1 MPKGIASRIREAIAK
16 EDKTGLVLK
25 RATGKSKTG
34 FVGVIKVGNLF
45 QGRLQVKGDGRGGRL
60 KRRQVSL
67 PGLWKTAEEA
77 ARMLAILEKAG
88 PEKLWPGRGGR
99 AAEAGHGAQAAI
111 KAAASCSTCPI
122 GGCSHASSLCCR
134 HAYPVPDAACAHC
147 SCAPDVHRCSR
158 ILDALHRANA
168 DVAPNEDNFAHVKRR

>member
-77 ARMLAILEKAG
+77 AQMLAILEKAG
-88 PEKLWPGRGGR
+88 PEKLWPGGVPPKQDTEHKPRSKPLPR
-99 AAEAGHGAQAAI
+99 APRAPLVDVPMPAAFVVGMPI
-111 KAAASCSTCPI
+111 PCPMP
-122 GGCSHASSLCCR
+122 HAPIVVAR
-134 HAYPVPDAACAHC
+134 PMFT
-147 SCAPDVHRCSR
+147 DV
-158 ILDALHRANA
+158 RA
-168 DVAPNEDNFAHVKRR
+168 F

>member
-77 ARMLAILEKAG
+77 AQMLAILEKAG
-88 PEKLWPGRGGR
+88 PEKLWPGGVPPKQDKEHAPRSKPLPR
-99 AAEAGHGAQAAI
+99 APRAPLVDVPMPVAFVVGMPI
-111 KAAASCSTCPI
+111 PCPMP
-122 GGCSHASSLCCR
+122 HAPIVVAR
-134 HAYPVPDAACAHC
+134 PMFIDVCA
-147 SCAPDVHRCSR
+147 
-158 ILDALHRANA
+158 
-168 DVAPNEDNFAHVKRR
+168 F

>member
-67 PGLWKTAEEA
+67 PGL
-77 ARMLAILEKAG
+77 
-88 PEKLWPGRGGR
+88 
-99 AAEAGHGAQAAI
+99 
-111 KAAASCSTCPI
+111 
-122 GGCSHASSLCCR
+122 
-134 HAYPVPDAACAHC
+134 
-147 SCAPDVHRCSR
+147 
-158 ILDALHRANA
+158 
-168 DVAPNEDNFAHVKRR
+168 